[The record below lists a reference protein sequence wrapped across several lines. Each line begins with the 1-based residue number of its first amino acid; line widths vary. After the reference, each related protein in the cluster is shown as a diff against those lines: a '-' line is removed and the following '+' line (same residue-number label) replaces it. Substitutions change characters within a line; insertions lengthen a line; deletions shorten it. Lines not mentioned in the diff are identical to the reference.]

1 MNSLGWDFL
10 PVAIPGR
17 LVEYKAVFPGVTV
30 FMGHFNAIMGWFAC
44 VPGPMC
50 LTVWISGGSNTSGLY
65 ITSVAGKGIY
75 IFSSSLGN
83 FGIWIICVS

>member
-10 PVAIPGR
+10 AVAIPCR

-44 VPGPMC
+44 VPGPIRI
-50 LTVWISGGSNTSGLY
+50 TVWISGGPIHRGCILY
-65 ITSVAGKGIY
+65 LCSRRRDLNLFLFIC
-75 IFSSSLGN
+75 N
-83 FGIWIICVS
+83 F